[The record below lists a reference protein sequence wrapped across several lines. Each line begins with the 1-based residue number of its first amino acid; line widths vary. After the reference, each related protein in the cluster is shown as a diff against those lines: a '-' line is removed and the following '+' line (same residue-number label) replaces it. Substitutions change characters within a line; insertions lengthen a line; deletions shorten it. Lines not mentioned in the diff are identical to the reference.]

1 MAHFSKLVVPSLMK
15 FRSLLRSLLVA
26 SIGATLA
33 TAAIAADNDLPD
45 PQLKLAPEIES
56 PAKRT
61 AAGTPTAPAAPS
73 GPALLTPLPG
83 VKIAA
88 PATRAPGTPR
98 AKSDDDDRGAIFLR
112 ADRVD
117 GEANERVEA
126 SGKVELR
133 SRRETVLADWLQYD
147 LIEDE
152 ILGRGNVTLRRG
164 TDTITGP
171 EMKFQ
176 RDTETG
182 YFKSPHYVIGES
194 GAHGDATEIRFLGP
208 DNFEASSASYTTCI
222 APNRDWYL
230 IGDEIEVDRL
240 RSVGTAHH
248 ARVFFMDT
256 PVLAVPWLE
265 FPLTNERKSG
275 FLTPIAGSS
284 QVRGFEFATP
294 YYFNLA
300 PNYDATFTP
309 RVMTKRGLMLGGE
322 GRYLFEPSVGEI
334 IAEILPYDRVAD
346 TSRWAFS
353 WKHNQQFE
361 PWLSGYFNY
370 NRVSDA
376 TYFADFSD
384 RIAVTSQKTL
394 PQEAGLLATSG
405 PFSASLVVQS
415 FQILQDPAAPVT
427 PPYNMLPQLK
437 ATMTETDWAGLT
449 WSGSAQYTH
458 FAQSSLV
465 PTGDRGVLL
474 PSVRWIRQ
482 GSSWFIN
489 AHAAVQAW
497 QYDLN
502 QTTAD
507 IPSAHP
513 SVVVPITSV
522 DAGLIFERDWNVF
535 GHQFIQTLEPRA
547 FYTYIPFRQQS
558 QLPVFD
564 TVQDDFNFAQL
575 FLENRFVG
583 FDRVGDAN
591 QLALAV
597 TSRLLDPETG
607 AERLRVGIGQ
617 LFYFH
622 DQQVT
627 LGATPQK
634 AGSSDFLLGV
644 EGRLSD
650 TWALNGLMQYNFGS
664 SDFDR
669 FNAGIRYTPG
679 GGRALSLVYRYSKE
693 LVDQTGG
700 QSVLNQ
706 TYLSGQWPIADNWS
720 LVGAWNYNIPDHK
733 TLEAVLGLEYNGGCW
748 VVRVVGQQLTTTSQQ
763 TTRSVFV
770 QLELNGLARV
780 GTSPLDLLRRTVP
793 GYLRTNEPNS
803 LRDATFN
810 PLPDY

>member
-1 MAHFSKLVVPSLMK
+1 MK
-15 FRSLLRSLLVA
+15 SRFLAQSLLIV
-26 SIGATLA
+26 SIGAILA
-33 TAAIAADNDLPD
+33 TAAGAADGDLPD
-45 PQLKLAPEIES
+45 PQLKFSREIES
-56 PAKRT
+56 PVKR
-61 AAGTPTAPAAPS
+61 APAGSSGTPSAPAQP
-73 GPALLTPLPG
+73 GPPLLTPLPG
-83 VKIAA
+83 VKVAT
-88 PATRAPGTPR
+88 PAKRATDAPR
-98 AKSDDDDRGAIFLR
+98 AKGDDADRGAIFLR
-112 ADRVD
+112 ADRID
-117 GEANERVEA
+117 GEAGQRVEA
-126 SGKVELR
+126 AGKVELR

-147 LIEDE
+147 FLEDE
-152 ILGRGNVTLRRG
+152 IWGKGNVTLRRG
-164 TDTITGP
+164 IDTISGP

-182 YFKSPHYVIGES
+182 YFKSPRYYVGET

-208 DNFEASSASYTTCI
+208 DNFEASSASYTTCV

-230 IGDEIEVDRL
+230 IGDEIEVDKL
-240 RSVGTAHH
+240 RSVGTAHR
-248 ARVFFMDT
+248 AKVYFLDV
-256 PVLAVPWLE
+256 PVLATPWLE
-265 FPLTNERKSG
+265 FPLTNERQSG
-275 FLTPIAGSS
+275 FLTPLAGST
-284 QVRGFEFATP
+284 QIRGFELATP

-309 RVMTKRGLMLGGE
+309 RLMTKRGLMLGGE
-322 GRYLFEPSVGEI
+322 GRYLFEPAVGQI

-353 WKHNQQFE
+353 WKHNQLFQ
-361 PWLSGYFNY
+361 PWLNGYFNY

-394 PQEAGLLATSG
+394 PQEAGLIANYG
-405 PFSASLVVQS
+405 PFGASVVVQS
-415 FQILQDPAAPVT
+415 FQTLQDPNAPVT
-427 PPYNMLPQLK
+427 PPYNMLPQVK
-437 ATMTETDWAGLT
+437 ATMSETDWGGLT
-449 WSGSAQYTH
+449 WSGNAQYTH
-458 FAQSSLV
+458 FAQSSLA
-465 PTGDRGVLL
+465 PTGDRAVLY

-489 AHAAVQAW
+489 AHAAVEAW

-502 QTTAD
+502 QTTSSV
-507 IPSAHP
+507 PSARP
-513 SVVVPITSV
+513 NAVVPIASV
-522 DAGLIFERDWNVF
+522 DAGMIFERDWTAF
-535 GHQFIQTLEPRA
+535 GTSFVQTLEPRA
-547 FYTYIPFRQQS
+547 FYTYIPFRQQN

-575 FLENRFVG
+575 FIENRFVG

-591 QLALAV
+591 QFALAV
-597 TSRLLDPETG
+597 TSRLLDPATG

-617 LFYFH
+617 LFYFS

-634 AGSSDFLLGV
+634 AGSSDFLLGI

-650 TWALNGLMQYNFGS
+650 TWALTGLMQYNLGTS
-664 SDFDR
+664 EFDR
-669 FNAGIRYTPG
+669 FNAGVRYTPG
-679 GGRALSLVYRYSKE
+679 SGRALSLVYRYSKE

-700 QSVLNQ
+700 QSELNQ
-706 TYLSGQWPIADNWS
+706 AYLSGQWPLSDNWS
-720 LVGAWNYNIPDHK
+720 VVGAWNYSIPDHK

-748 VVRVVGQQLTTTSQQ
+748 VVRVVGQQLTTTTQQ
-763 TTRSVFV
+763 TTRSIFV

-793 GYLRTNEPNS
+793 GYLRTNEPANS
-803 LRDATFN
+803 VRDPTLS

>member
-1 MAHFSKLVVPSLMK
+1 MKLRTFSQ
-15 FRSLLRSLLVA
+15 SLLVA
-26 SIGATLA
+26 SIGAAFA
-33 TAAIAADNDLPD
+33 TAAGAAEGDLPD
-45 PQLKLAPEIES
+45 PQLRLARDLEGVAK
-56 PAKRT
+56 PAP
-61 AAGTPTAPAAPS
+61 AGPATPTAVPAPT
-73 GPALLTPLPG
+73 GPPLLTPLPG
-83 VKIAA
+83 VKTAA
-88 PATRAPGTPR
+88 TPPPSAKAPR
-98 AKSDDDDRGAIFLR
+98 ASGDDPDRGAIFLR
-112 ADRVD
+112 ADRID
-117 GEANERVEA
+117 GEAAERVTAE
-126 SGKVELR
+126 GRVELR
-133 SRRETVLADWLQYD
+133 ARRETVLADWLQYD

-152 ILGRGNVTLRRG
+152 IWGKGNVTLRRG
-164 TDTITGP
+164 IDTISGP

-182 YFKSPHYVIGES
+182 FFKSPRYYMGEN
-194 GAHGDATEIRFLGP
+194 GAHGDAEEIRFLGP
-208 DNFEASSASYTTCI
+208 DNFEASKASYTTCV

-240 RSVGTAHH
+240 RSVGTAHT
-248 ARVFFMDT
+248 ARVFFLDT
-256 PVLAVPWLE
+256 PVLAAPWLE

-284 QVRGFEFATP
+284 QIRGFELATP

-309 RVMTKRGLMLGGE
+309 RLMTKRGLMLAGQ
-322 GRYLFEPSVGEI
+322 GRYLFESSVGEVL
-334 IAEILPYDRVAD
+334 AEGLPYDRVAD

-353 WKHNQQFE
+353 WKHNQQFL
-361 PWLSGYFNY
+361 PWLNGYLNY
-370 NRVSDA
+370 NRVSDS

-394 PQEAGLLATSG
+394 PQEAGLNANYG
-405 PFSASLVVQS
+405 PFGASLVVQS
-415 FQILQDPAAPVT
+415 FQTLQDPAAPVA
-427 PPYNMLPQLK
+427 PPYNMLPQFK
-437 ATMTETDWAGLT
+437 ATMSETDWGGLT
-449 WSGSAQYTH
+449 WSGQAQYTH

-465 PTGDRGVLL
+465 PTGDRVVLY

-489 AHAAVQAW
+489 AHAAVAAW

-502 QTTAD
+502 QTTPSL
-507 IPSAHP
+507 PSAHP
-513 SVVVPITSV
+513 NAVVPITSV
-522 DAGLIFERDWNVF
+522 DAGLVFERDWSAF
-535 GHQFIQTLEPRA
+535 GANFIQTLEPRA
-547 FYTYIPFRQQS
+547 FYTYIPYRQQS

-575 FLENRFVG
+575 FIENRFVG
-583 FDRVGDAN
+583 YDRVGDAN

-597 TSRLLDPETG
+597 TSRLLDPDTG

-617 LFYFH
+617 LFYFR

-627 LGATPQK
+627 LGAPPQK
-634 AGSSDFLLGV
+634 AGSSDFLLGI

-650 TWALNGLMQYNFGS
+650 TWALNGLMQYNFGTS
-664 SDFDR
+664 EFDR
-669 FNAGIRYTPG
+669 FNAGVRYTPG
-679 GGRALSLVYRYSKE
+679 AGRALSLVYRYSKE

-700 QSVLNQ
+700 QSELNQ
-706 TYLSGQWPIADNWS
+706 TYLSGQWPISDNWS
-720 LVGAWNYNIPDHK
+720 AIGAWNYNIPDRK

-793 GYLRTNEPNS
+793 GYLRTNDPANTV
-803 LRDATFN
+803 RDPTFY

>member
-1 MAHFSKLVVPSLMK
+1 MK
-15 FRSLLRSLLVA
+15 PRSLSQSLLVA

-33 TAAIAADNDLPD
+33 TAAGAAESDLPD
-45 PQLKLAPEIES
+45 PQLTLAREIQS
-56 PAKRT
+56 PVQRAQ
-61 AAGTPTAPAAPS
+61 AGTSATPAAPGLP
-73 GPALLTPLPG
+73 GPPLLTPLPG
-83 VKIAA
+83 VKRAA
-88 PATRAPGTPR
+88 TPQRNGNAPQ
-98 AKSDDDDRGAIFLR
+98 ASDEDSDRGAIFLR
-112 ADRVD
+112 ADRID
-117 GEANERVEA
+117 GEAGQRVEA

-147 LIEDE
+147 FLEDE
-152 ILGRGNVTLRRG
+152 IWGKGGVTLRRG
-164 TDTITGP
+164 IDTISGP

-182 YFKSPHYVIGES
+182 YFKSPRFYLGES

-208 DNFEASSASYTTCI
+208 DNFEASSASYTTCV

-248 ARVFFMDT
+248 ARVFFLET
-256 PVLAVPWLE
+256 PVLAAPWLE

-284 QVRGFEFATP
+284 QVRGFELATP

-300 PNYDATFTP
+300 PNYDATVTP
-309 RVMTKRGLMLGGE
+309 RLMTKRGLMLGGE
-322 GRYLFEPSVGEI
+322 GRYLFEPSVGQI
-334 IAEILPYDRVAD
+334 IAEVVPYDRVAD

-353 WKHNQQFE
+353 WKHNQQFQ
-361 PWLSGYFNY
+361 PWLNGYFNY
-370 NRVSDA
+370 NRVSDS

-394 PQEAGLLATSG
+394 PQEAGLNANYG
-405 PFSASLVVQS
+405 PFAASVLVQS
-415 FQILQDPAAPVT
+415 FQTLQDPAAPVT
-427 PPYNMLPQLK
+427 PPYNMLPQFK
-437 ATMTETDWAGLT
+437 VTMSETDWGGLT
-449 WSGSAQYTH
+449 WSGNAQYTH
-458 FAQSSLV
+458 FAQSSLI
-465 PTGDRGVLL
+465 PTGDRAVLY

-489 AHAAVQAW
+489 AHAAVEAW

-502 QTTAD
+502 QATSSV
-507 IPSAHP
+507 PSQRPNA
-513 SVVVPITSV
+513 VVPIASV
-522 DAGLIFERDWNVF
+522 DAGLIFERDWTLF
-535 GHQFIQTLEPRA
+535 GTKFVQTLEPRA
-547 FYTYIPFRQQS
+547 FYTYIPFRQQN

-575 FLENRFVG
+575 FIENRFVG
-583 FDRVGDAN
+583 YDRVGDAN
-591 QLALAV
+591 QLALAA

-617 LFYFH
+617 LFYFR

-627 LGATPQK
+627 LGGTPQK

-650 TWALNGLMQYNFGS
+650 TWALNGLMQYNFGTS
-664 SDFDR
+664 EFDR

-679 GGRALSLVYRYSKE
+679 GGRALSLIYRYSKE

-700 QSVLNQ
+700 QSELNQ
-706 TYLSGQWPIADNWS
+706 TYLSGQWPISDNWS
-720 LVGAWNYNIPDHK
+720 VVGAWNYNIPDRK

-748 VVRVVGQQLTTTSQQ
+748 VVRVVGQQLTTTSEQ
-763 TTRSVFV
+763 TTRSIFV

-793 GYLRTNEPNS
+793 GYLRTNEPSNMV
-803 LRDATFN
+803 RDPSFS
-810 PLPDY
+810 PLPDF

>member
-1 MAHFSKLVVPSLMK
+1 MNPRSFSQ
-15 FRSLLRSLLVA
+15 SLLVA

-33 TAAIAADNDLPD
+33 TAAGAADSDLPD
-45 PQLKLAPEIES
+45 PQLTLAREIET
-56 PAKRT
+56 PAKR
-61 AAGTPTAPAAPS
+61 APA
-73 GPALLTPLPG
+73 GPASTPAATAVPGPPQLTPLPG
-83 VKIAA
+83 VKRAA
-88 PATRAPGTPR
+88 TPQRTGNAPRG
-98 AKSDDDDRGAIFLR
+98 SGDDADRGAIFLR
-112 ADRVD
+112 ADRLD
-117 GEANERVEA
+117 GETGERVEA

-147 LIEDE
+147 FVEDE
-152 ILGRGNVTLRRG
+152 IWGKGNVTLRRG
-164 TDTITGP
+164 IDTIAGP

-182 YFKSPHYVIGES
+182 YFKSPRYVLGES
-194 GAHGDATEIRFLGP
+194 GAHGNATEIRFLGP
-208 DNFEASSASYTTCI
+208 DNFEASSASYTTCV

-240 RSVGTAHH
+240 RSVGTAHN
-248 ARVFFMDT
+248 ARVFFLDT
-256 PVLAVPWLE
+256 PVLATPWLE

-275 FLTPIAGSS
+275 FLVPIAGSS
-284 QVRGFEFATP
+284 QIRGFELATP

-309 RVMTKRGLMLGGE
+309 RLMTKRGLMLGGE
-322 GRYLFEPSVGEI
+322 GRYLFEPSAGQI
-334 IAEILPYDRVAD
+334 IAEIVPYDRVAD

-361 PWLSGYFNY
+361 PWLTGFFNY

-394 PQEAGLLATSG
+394 PQEAGLNANYG
-405 PFSASLVVQS
+405 PFGASVLVQS
-415 FQILQDPAAPVT
+415 FQTLQGPAAPVT

-437 ATMTETDWAGLT
+437 LTMNETDWGGLT
-449 WSGSAQYTH
+449 WSGNAQYTH

-465 PTGDRGVLL
+465 PTGDRAVLY

-482 GSSWFIN
+482 GSSWSIN

-502 QTTAD
+502 QTTASV
-507 IPSAHP
+507 PSLRPNA
-513 SVVVPITSV
+513 VVPIGSV
-522 DAGLIFERDWNVF
+522 DAGLIFERDWTAF
-535 GHQFIQTLEPRA
+535 GTPFVQTLEPRA
-547 FYTYIPFRQQS
+547 FYTYIPYRQQN

-564 TVQDDFNFAQL
+564 TVQNDFNFAQL
-575 FLENRFVG
+575 FIENRFVG
-583 FDRVGDAN
+583 YDRVGDAN

-597 TSRLLDPETG
+597 TSRLLDPVTG
-607 AERLRVGIGQ
+607 AERLRVGLGQ
-617 LFYFH
+617 LFYFS

-627 LGATPQK
+627 LGAPPQQ
-634 AGSSDFLLGV
+634 AGSSDFLLGI

-650 TWALNGLMQYNFGS
+650 TWALNGLMQYNFGT

-700 QSVLNQ
+700 QSELNQ
-706 TYLSGQWPIADNWS
+706 TYLSGQWPVSDNWS
-720 LVGAWNYNIPDHK
+720 VVGAWNYSIPDHK

-748 VVRVVGQQLTTTSQQ
+748 VLRVVGQQLTTTTEQ
-763 TTRSVFV
+763 TTRSIFV

-793 GYLRTNEPNS
+793 GYLRTNEPS
-803 LRDATFN
+803 SSVRDPSFS
-810 PLPDY
+810 PLPDF

>member
-1 MAHFSKLVVPSLMK
+1 MIDPDFLSL
-15 FRSLLRSLLVA
+15 SLLVA
-26 SIGATLA
+26 ILGATLTT
-33 TAAIAADNDLPD
+33 TAAAADASLPD
-45 PQLKLAPEIES
+45 PQLRMATEIEN
-56 PAKRT
+56 PAKGHDS
-61 AAGTPTAPAAPS
+61 GTRAAPTVPAT
-73 GPALLTPLPG
+73 GPAQLTPLPG
-83 VKIAA
+83 VKI
-88 PATRAPGTPR
+88 GTQPQHGADASR
-98 AKSDDDDRGAIFLR
+98 TKGGDEDRGAIFLR
-112 ADRVD
+112 ADRVE
-117 GEANERVEA
+117 GEASERVAA

-133 SRRETVLADWLQYD
+133 ARRETVLADWLQYD

-152 ILGRGNVTLRRG
+152 IWGKGNVTLRRG

-182 YFKSPHYVIGES
+182 YFKSPSYYVGEN
-194 GAHGDATEIRFLGP
+194 GAHGEASEIRFLGP
-208 DNFEASSASYTTCI
+208 DNFEASTATYTTCV

-240 RSVGTAHH
+240 RSVGTAHS
-248 ARVFFMDT
+248 ARVFFLDT
-256 PVLAVPWLE
+256 PILAAPWLE

-284 QVRGFEFATP
+284 QIRGFEFAAP

-300 PNYDATFTP
+300 PNYDATVTP
-309 RVMTKRGLMLGGE
+309 RIMTKRGLMIGGE
-322 GRYLFEPSVGEI
+322 GRYLFEQSVGEVN
-334 IAEILPYDRVAD
+334 AEVVPYDRVAD
-346 TSRWAFS
+346 TSRWAFA
-353 WKHNQQFE
+353 WKHNEQFN

-394 PQEAGLLATSG
+394 PQEAGLVANYG
-405 PFSASLVVQS
+405 QFSASVLAQS
-415 FQILQDPAAPVT
+415 FQTLQDPQAPVT
-427 PPYNMLPQLK
+427 PPYNMLPQVK
-437 ATMTETDWAGLT
+437 ATMAETDWAGLT
-449 WSGSAQYTH
+449 WSGQAQYTR
-458 FAQSSLV
+458 FEQSSLV
-465 PTGDRGVLL
+465 PTGDRAVLL

-502 QTTAD
+502 QTTSA
-507 IPSAHP
+507 IPESHP

-522 DAGLIFERDWNVF
+522 DAGLVFERDWNLF
-535 GHQFIQTLEPRA
+535 DTQFVQTLEPRA
-547 FYTYIPFRQQS
+547 FYTFIPYRNQD
-558 QLPVFD
+558 QLPAFD

-575 FLENRFVG
+575 FIENRFIG
-583 FDRVGDAN
+583 YDRVGDAN

-607 AERLRVGIGQ
+607 AERLRVGLGQ
-617 LFYFH
+617 LFYFN
-622 DQQVT
+622 DQRVT

-644 EGRLSD
+644 DGRLSD
-650 TWALNGLMQYNFGS
+650 TWALNGLMQYNFGT

-669 FNAGIRYTPG
+669 FNAGIRYTPEG
-679 GGRALSLVYRYSKE
+679 GKALSLVYRYSKE

-700 QSVLNQ
+700 QSELNQ

-720 LVGAWNYNIPDHK
+720 LVGAWNYSIPDHK
-733 TLEAVLGLEYNGGCW
+733 TLEAVLGVEYNGGCW
-748 VVRVVGQQLTTTSQQ
+748 VMRVVGQQLTTTSEQ
-763 TTRSVFV
+763 TTRSIFV
-770 QLELNGLARV
+770 QLELNGLARL

-793 GYLRTNEPNS
+793 GYLRTNEPDTS
-803 LRDATFN
+803 RGPSFG
-810 PLPDY
+810 PLPEY

>member
-1 MAHFSKLVVPSLMK
+1 MRSGSFSL
-15 FRSLLRSLLVA
+15 SLLIA
-26 SIGATLA
+26 SIGATFA
-33 TAAIAADNDLPD
+33 TTTSAAEGELPD
-45 PQLKLAPEIES
+45 PQLKLSREIES
-56 PAKRT
+56 PVKR
-61 AAGTPTAPAAPS
+61 AAPASPAPATPAVAP
-73 GPALLTPLPG
+73 GPAQLTPLPG

-88 PATRAPGTPR
+88 PSQRAPGAPR
-98 AKSDDDDRGAIFLR
+98 AKGDDDDRGAIFLR

-117 GEANERVEA
+117 GEASERVEA

-133 SRRETVLADWLQYD
+133 ARRETVLADWLQYD

-152 ILGRGNVTLRRG
+152 IWGKGNVTLRRG
-164 TDTITGP
+164 IDTISGP

-182 YFKSPHYVIGES
+182 YFKSPRYSIGES
-194 GAHGDATEIRFLGP
+194 GAHGEATEIRFLGP
-208 DNFEASSASYTTCI
+208 DNFEASSASYTTCV
-222 APNRDWYL
+222 APNHDWYL

-240 RSVGTAHH
+240 RSVGTAHS
-248 ARVFFMDT
+248 ARVFFLDT
-256 PVLAVPWLE
+256 PVLATPWLE

-284 QVRGFEFATP
+284 QIRGFEFATP

-322 GRYLFEPSVGEI
+322 GRYLFEPSVGQI

-361 PWLSGYFNY
+361 PWLNGYFNY
-370 NRVSDA
+370 NRVSDS

-394 PQEAGLLATSG
+394 PQEAGLNANYG
-405 PFSASLVVQS
+405 PFGASVVVQS
-415 FQILQDPAAPVT
+415 FQTLQDPAAPVT
-427 PPYNMLPQLK
+427 PPYNMLPQIK
-437 ATMTETDWAGLT
+437 GTMDETDWAGLT

-465 PTGDRGVLL
+465 PTGDRAVLY

-482 GSSWFIN
+482 GSYWFIN
-489 AHAAVQAW
+489 AHAAVQLW

-502 QTTAD
+502 QVTASVPSPR
-507 IPSAHP
+507 PSA
-513 SVVVPITSV
+513 VVPITSV
-522 DAGLIFERDWNVF
+522 DAGLYFERDWSAF
-535 GHQFIQTLEPRA
+535 GTSFVQTLEPRA
-547 FYTYIPFRQQS
+547 MYTYIPFRQQS

-575 FLENRFVG
+575 FIENRFIG
-583 FDRVGDAN
+583 YDRVGDAN
-591 QLALAV
+591 QLSLAV

-617 LFYFH
+617 LFYFY

-627 LGATPQK
+627 LGQPPQK

-669 FNAGIRYTPG
+669 FNAGVRYTPG
-679 GGRALSLVYRYSKE
+679 GGKALSLVYRYSKE

-700 QSVLNQ
+700 QSELNQ
-706 TYLSGQWPIADNWS
+706 TYLSGQWPISDNWS
-720 LVGAWNYNIPDHK
+720 FVGAWNYNIPDHK

-748 VVRVVGQQLTTTSQQ
+748 VVRVVGQQLTTTSEQ
-763 TTRSVFV
+763 TTRSIFV

-803 LRDATFN
+803 SRDPTFS

>member
-1 MAHFSKLVVPSLMK
+1 MKPGHPSL
-15 FRSLLRSLLVA
+15 SLLVA
-26 SIGATLA
+26 TLGAAMA
-33 TAAIAADNDLPD
+33 TTVGAADGSLPD
-45 PQLKLAPEIES
+45 PQLRLAREIES
-56 PAKRT
+56 PAKGS
-61 AAGTPTAPAAPS
+61 GTGSQTPPAMPS
-73 GPALLTPLPG
+73 GPASSTGPAQLTQLPS
-83 VKIAA
+83 VKIATQ
-88 PATRAPGTPR
+88 PQRASDAPR
-98 AKSDDDDRGAIFLR
+98 AKGKDDDRGAIFLR
-112 ADRVD
+112 ADRVE
-117 GEANERVEA
+117 GEATERVEA

-133 SRRETVLADWLQYD
+133 ARRETVLADWLQYD

-152 ILGRGNVTLRRG
+152 IWGKGNVTLRRG
-164 TDTITGP
+164 IDTITGP
-171 EMKFQ
+171 EVKFQ

-182 YFKSPHYVIGES
+182 YFKSPQYHIGES
-194 GAHGDATEIRFLGP
+194 GAHGEASEIRFLGP
-208 DNFEASSASYTTCI
+208 NNFEASSASYTTCV

-240 RSVGTAHH
+240 RSVGTAHS
-248 ARVFFMDT
+248 ARVFFFDT
-256 PVLAVPWLE
+256 PVLAAPWLE

-284 QVRGFEFATP
+284 QIRGFEFAAP

-300 PNYDATFTP
+300 PNYDATVTP
-309 RVMTKRGLMLGGE
+309 RIMTKRGLMIGAE
-322 GRYLFEPSVGEI
+322 GRYLFEPSVGQV
-334 IAEILPYDRVAD
+334 IAEVVPYDRVAD
-346 TSRWAFS
+346 TSRWAFA
-353 WKHNQQFE
+353 WKHNQQFA
-361 PWLSGYFNY
+361 PWLGGYFNY
-370 NRVSDA
+370 NRVSDS
-376 TYFADFSD
+376 TYFADFAD

-394 PQEAGLLATSG
+394 PQEAGLVANYG
-405 PFSASLVVQS
+405 PFNGSVAVQS
-415 FQILQDPAAPVT
+415 FQTLQDPAAYVT
-427 PPYNMLPQLK
+427 PPYNMLPQVK
-437 ATMTETDWAGLT
+437 ATMAETDWAGLT
-449 WSGSAQYTH
+449 WSGLAQYTR
-458 FAQSSLV
+458 FAQTSLV
-465 PTGDRGVLL
+465 PTGDRAVVL

-507 IPSAHP
+507 VPAKHPSA
-513 SVVVPITSV
+513 VVPIASI
-522 DAGLIFERDWNVF
+522 DAGLIFERDWTLF
-535 GHQFIQTLEPRA
+535 GREFVQTLEPRA
-547 FYTYIPFRQQS
+547 FYTYIPYRQQN

-583 FDRVGDAN
+583 YDRVGDAN

-607 AERLRVGIGQ
+607 AERLRVGLGQ
-617 LFYFH
+617 LFYFY
-622 DQQVT
+622 DQKVT
-627 LGATPQK
+627 LGEPAQK
-634 AGSSDFLLGV
+634 AGSSDLLLGV

-650 TWALNGLMQYNFGS
+650 TWALNGLMQYNFGGS
-664 SDFDR
+664 EFDR

-700 QSVLNQ
+700 QSELNQ
-706 TYLSGQWPIADNWS
+706 TYLSGQWPISDNWS
-720 LVGAWNYNIPDHK
+720 LMGAWNYSIPDHK
-733 TLEAVLGLEYNGGCW
+733 TLEAVLGVEYNGGCW
-748 VVRVVGQQLTTTSQQ
+748 VVRVVGQQLTTTSEQ
-763 TTRSVFV
+763 TTRSIFV

-803 LRDATFN
+803 SRNSTFG